1 MLKLSRRAQWGDLY
15 PRLSIVFTVLILIAS
30 GGAFLWVLS
39 HAVAGFGQVGPK
51 LWSPLVIAFV
61 LQVGI
66 LVVLMR
72 LWRGVLYHMSD
83 EYDDCR
89 KTDLYLVYT
98 RTWLTRYI
106 PGRLWSIAGRSLMA
120 ERKGFPAGNVAR
132 SMVVEVFF
140 SYGTLALLSL
150 SVLVGVYVS
159 GILSVVLFG
168 VGVMVFA
175 LSTVKVYKVMQANS
189 DATTKH
195 AGITKILSIVSRVA
209 TGGYEVKGS
218 VIASGIGLYMGYGF
232 LQLIG
237 IVLVSSAFIDI
248 DMRIIAILAG
258 GWGLSLT
265 LGWLVFVVP
274 VGIGAREGFA
284 LFFFSQVMDLATASA
299 VLVAS
304 RTLLLLADVTFVLG
318 SEAIFFTLSKC
329 QKQR

>member
-30 GGAFLWVLS
+30 GCAFIWVLS
-39 HAVAGFGQVGPK
+39 HAVTGFGQGGPQ
-51 LWSPLVIAFV
+51 LWLPLIIAFV
-61 LQVGI
+61 LQIGI
-66 LVVLMR
+66 LVVLML
-72 LWRGVLYHMSD
+72 LWLGVLYQMSD
-83 EYDDCR
+83 EDDNGI

-106 PGRLWSIAGRSLMA
+106 PGRIWSIAGRALMA
-120 ERKGFPAGNVAR
+120 ERKGFSAGKVAR

-140 SYGTLALLSL
+140 SYGTLALVSL
-150 SVLVGVYVS
+150 SVLVSVYVS
-159 GILSVVLFG
+159 GILGAVLFT
-168 VGVMVFA
+168 VGILVFG
-175 LSTVKVYKVMQANS
+175 LSTIKVYKVLMANS
-189 DATTKH
+189 YATTKH
-195 AGITKILSIVSRVA
+195 TGITKLFLFVSRIA
-209 TGGYEVKGS
+209 TGRYEVKDS

-304 RTLLLLADVTFVLG
+304 RTLFLLADVTFVVG

>member
-1 MLKLSRRAQWGDLY
+1 MLRLSRWAQWGDLY

-39 HAVAGFGQVGPK
+39 HAVTGFGQAVPK
-51 LWSPLVIAFV
+51 LWSPLVIAFL
-61 LQVGI
+61 LQMGI
-66 LVVLMR
+66 LIVLMR
-72 LWRGVLYHMSD
+72 LWRGVLHHMLD

-175 LSTVKVYKVMQANS
+175 LSTIKVYKMMLANS

-195 AGITKILSIVSRVA
+195 AGITKI
-209 TGGYEVKGS
+209 KGS

-237 IVLVSSAFIDI
+237 IVLVSLAFIDI

-299 VLVAS
+299 
-304 RTLLLLADVTFVLG
+304 
-318 SEAIFFTLSKC
+318 
-329 QKQR
+329 